1 MKIPF
6 DVKML
11 TSGHPFRAG
20 ERQYFIEA
28 VKGWSGYCTAVG
40 CNEK

>member
-11 TSGHPFRAG
+11 TSGASLL
-20 ERQYFIEA
+20 EQEKDCA
-28 VKGWSGYCTAVG
+28 AVG

>member
-11 TSGHPFRAG
+11 TSGASLL
-20 ERQYFIEA
+20 EQEKDS